1 MTMKSIRVIFG
12 HAPFGKARGE
22 FSKQESCSS
31 LVSTVTTQTEV
42 SSSTLC
48 SLNES
53 QHSLSTQSF
62 SRPRTVCFDVDQYDE
77 VNETVYDIPTFEDED
92 KSALFWT
99 NDEISA
105 RSLERSRMVE
115 TECEDRTR
123 FIDCIEKLFD
133 VPLRKR
139 ASFRKGELDFGDNDS
154 ITDEAAIQEISSSDY
169 RGYEHRCCRSIV
181 ALRRRNVRQ
190 VLTAFWVRGKYEAHE
205 VAVKLNRR
213 QARFAHLVAQG
224 DAKFASDYCAAQ

>member
-12 HAPFGKARGE
+12 NAPFSKSRGD
-22 FSKQESCSS
+22 FNKQESCSS
-31 LVSTVTTQTEV
+31 LVSTVTAQTEV
-42 SSSTLC
+42 SSSAVS
-48 SLNES
+48 SLNDSE
-53 QHSLSTQSF
+53 HSSQSF
-62 SRPRTVCFDVDQYDE
+62 RPRTVCFDVDQYDE
-77 VNETVYDIPTFEDED
+77 VRDTVFTFPTFEDED
-92 KSALFWT
+92 KSELFWT

-123 FIDCIEKLFD
+123 FIDCVETLFD
-133 VPLRKR
+133 VPMRKR
-139 ASFRKGELDFGDNDS
+139 ASFRKGDLDIGENES
-154 ITDEAAIQEISSSDY
+154 ITGEAAIEEISSSEY

-205 VAVKLNRR
+205 VAVKLSRR
-213 QARFAHLVAQG
+213 QARFAHLVANG
-224 DAKFASDYCAAQ
+224 DAKFASEYCAKQ